1 MDPVKK
7 SSRFRLAND
16 LTVLVSE
23 SHRLP
28 LVCINAFFLAGA
40 SQNPLQRPGLAALTS
55 RLLDEGT
62 ENYRADEISEMVES
76 TGGSL
81 STFCEREISGIS
93 ELFTSSH
100 LTLGLDLLQEMLRC
114 PVFPEKRF
122 QMERRKVLNH
132 LQAMSDDPQFVA
144 ANRLNAWVYQNSPLQ
159 YPVLGTEESV
169 GDLRIGELRDFHRR
183 TCAPQGTILVVVGDV
198 DADEVLSLCEERF
211 SDWNNPEYRRVQA
224 PQFERQSKAILD
236 EHFMEK
242 EQITIFLGHLG
253 IRRSNPDYYALQVM
267 DTILGSGPGFTSRIP
282 RKLREEQGLAYS
294 TYAGISPSSGLDPG
308 RFVAWITTSPENRE
322 KALDGLLLEI
332 NNLLQNGVT
341 AQELAT
347 AQDYLTGN
355 FVFEFQ
361 SNAHV
366 ARFLLATELYDLGQ
380 DYAQRYPEI
389 IREITREEVHRV
401 ARQYL
406 DTVHYATVVVGP
418 TYDTKPDNQSPI
430 PP

>member
-1 MDPVKK
+1 MDPVKNF
-7 SSRFRLAND
+7 SRFCLANH

-23 SHRLP
+23 NHRLP
-28 LVCINAFFLAGA
+28 LVSINAFVRAGA
-40 SQNPLQRPGLAALTS
+40 NQNPLRRPGLAALTS

-62 ENYRADEISEMVES
+62 EKYLADEISELVEN

-93 ELFTSSH
+93 ELVTSSH

-114 PVFPEKRF
+114 PVFPEERF
-122 QMERRKVLNH
+122 QIEKRKVLSH
-132 LQAMSDDPQFVA
+132 LQAMGDDPQFVA
-144 ANRLNAWVYQNSPLQ
+144 ANRLNGWVYQNSPLQ

-169 GDLRIGELRDFHRR
+169 GKLGVGELRDFHRQ
-183 TCAPQGTILVVVGDV
+183 TFAPQSTILLVVGDV
-198 DADEVLSLCEERF
+198 NAREVLYLCEERF
-211 SDWNNPEYRRVQA
+211 SDWHNPEYNRVHSSR
-224 PQFERQSKAILD
+224 FERQSEAILD
-236 EHFMEK
+236 EHFLEK

-282 RKLREEQGLAYS
+282 RTLRDEQGLAYS

-332 NNLLQNGVT
+332 NNLLQNGIT
-341 AQELAT
+341 DQELAT

-361 SNAHV
+361 SNANV

-418 TYDTKPDNQSPI
+418 TYDTKPDNQS
-430 PP
+430 

>member
-1 MDPVKK
+1 VKHF
-7 SSRFRLAND
+7 SRFCLANG

-28 LVCINAFFLAGA
+28 LISINAFVLAGA
-40 SQNPLQRPGLAALTS
+40 NQNPLQRPGLAALTS

-62 ENYRADEISEMVES
+62 EKYLADDISEMVES

-93 ELFTSSH
+93 ALLTSSH
-100 LTLGLDLLQEMLRC
+100 LDLGLDLLQEMLRC
-114 PVFPEKRF
+114 PVFPEERF
-122 QMERRKVLNH
+122 QMQRRKVLSH
-132 LQAMSDDPQFVA
+132 LQAMGDDPQFVA
-144 ANRLNAWVYQNSPLQ
+144 ANRLNAWVYQKSPLQ

-169 GDLRIGELRDFHRR
+169 SDLAVGELRDFHRGAY
-183 TCAPQGTILVVVGDV
+183 APQNTIHLVVCDV
-198 DADEVLSLCEERF
+198 NAREILSLCEERF
-211 SDWNNPEYRRVQA
+211 SDWQNSEYRQA
-224 PQFERQSKAILD
+224 QPSQLERQPEAIVD
-236 EHFMEK
+236 EHFLEK
-242 EQITIFLGHLG
+242 EQVTIFLGHLG

-282 RKLREEQGLAYS
+282 RTLRDEQGLAYS

-308 RFVAWITTSPENRE
+308 RFVAWITTSPENRQ

-332 NNLLQNGVT
+332 NNLLQSGIT
-341 AQELAT
+341 DQELAT

-361 SNAHV
+361 SNV
-366 ARFLLATELYDLGQ
+366 NIARFLLATELYDLGQ
-380 DYAQRYPEI
+380 DYTQRYPEI

-401 ARQYL
+401 ACQYL

-418 TYDTKPDNQSPI
+418 TYDK
-430 PP
+430 

>member
-1 MDPVKK
+1 MDPVKF
-7 SSRFRLAND
+7 SRHRLSND
-16 LTVLVSE
+16 LTLLVSE
-23 SHRLP
+23 SRRLP
-28 LVCINAFFLAGA
+28 LISINAFVLAGA
-40 SQNPLQRPGLAALTS
+40 SRNPLQRPGLAALTS

-62 ENYRADEISEMVES
+62 EDHSADEISEMVES

-93 ELFTSSH
+93 ELVTSPH
-100 LTLGLDLLQEMLRC
+100 LILGLDLLQEMLRC
-114 PVFPEKRF
+114 PVFPEERF
-122 QMERRKVLNH
+122 QMERQKVLSR
-132 LQAMSDDPQFVA
+132 LQAMGDDPQFVA
-144 ANRLNAWVYQNSPLQ
+144 ANRLNGWVYQNSPLQ

-169 GDLRIGELRDFHRR
+169 AELGVGELRDFHRE
-183 TCAPQGTILVVVGDV
+183 TFAPQNTILVVVGDIE
-198 DADEVLSLCEERF
+198 AEEVQSLCEERF
-211 SDWNNPEYRRVQA
+211 SDWHNPECRQVDPA
-224 PQFERQSKAILD
+224 HFERQSKTIRD

-253 IRRSNPDYYALQVM
+253 IRRANPDYYALQVM

-282 RKLREEQGLAYS
+282 RKLRDEQGLAYS

-308 RFVAWITTSPENRE
+308 RFVAWITTSPENRQ
-322 KALDGLLLEI
+322 KALDGLLFEI
-332 NNLLQNGVT
+332 NDLSQNGIT
-341 AQELAT
+341 DQELAT

-361 SNAHV
+361 SNVNIAQ
-366 ARFLLATELYDLGQ
+366 FLLATELYELGQ

-389 IREITREEVHRV
+389 IRKITREEVHRV

-418 TYDTKPDNQSPI
+418 PHDTKPDNQ
-430 PP
+430 

>member
-1 MDPVKK
+1 MKHF
-7 SSRFRLAND
+7 SRFCLANG

-28 LVCINAFFLAGA
+28 LISINAFVLAGA
-40 SQNPLQRPGLAALTS
+40 NQNPLQRPGLAALTS

-62 ENYRADEISEMVES
+62 EKYLADDISEMVES

-93 ELFTSSH
+93 ALLTSSH
-100 LTLGLDLLQEMLRC
+100 LDLGLDLLQEMLRC
-114 PVFPEKRF
+114 PVFPEERF
-122 QMERRKVLNH
+122 QMQRRKVLSH
-132 LQAMSDDPQFVA
+132 LQAMGDDPQFVA
-144 ANRLNAWVYQNSPLQ
+144 ANRLNAWVYQKSPLQ

-169 GDLRIGELRDFHRR
+169 SDLAVGELRDFHRGAY
-183 TCAPQGTILVVVGDV
+183 APQNTILLVVGDV
-198 DADEVLSLCEERF
+198 NAREILSLCEERF
-211 SDWNNPEYRRVQA
+211 SDWQNSEYRQA
-224 PQFERQSKAILD
+224 QPSQLERQPEAIVD
-236 EHFMEK
+236 EHFLEK
-242 EQITIFLGHLG
+242 EQVTIFLGHLG

-282 RKLREEQGLAYS
+282 RTLRDEQGLAYS

-308 RFVAWITTSPENRE
+308 RFVAWITTSPENRQ

-332 NNLLQNGVT
+332 NNLLQSGIT
-341 AQELAT
+341 DQELAT

-361 SNAHV
+361 SNV
-366 ARFLLATELYDLGQ
+366 NIARFLLATELYDLGQ
-380 DYAQRYPEI
+380 DYTQRYPEI

-401 ARQYL
+401 ACQYL

-418 TYDTKPDNQSPI
+418 TYDK
-430 PP
+430 

>member
-1 MDPVKK
+1 VKHF
-7 SSRFRLAND
+7 SRFCLANG

-28 LVCINAFFLAGA
+28 LISINAFVLAGA
-40 SQNPLQRPGLAALTS
+40 NRNPLQRPGLAALTS

-62 ENYRADEISEMVES
+62 EKYLADDISEMVES

-93 ELFTSSH
+93 ALLTSSH
-100 LTLGLDLLQEMLRC
+100 LDLGLDLLQEMLRC
-114 PVFPEKRF
+114 PVFPEERF
-122 QMERRKVLNH
+122 QMERRKVLSH
-132 LQAMSDDPQFVA
+132 LQAMGDDPQFVA
-144 ANRLNAWVYQNSPLQ
+144 ANRLNAWVYQKSPLQ

-169 GDLRIGELRDFHRR
+169 SDLAVGELRDFHRGAY
-183 TCAPQGTILVVVGDV
+183 APQNTILLVVGDV
-198 DADEVLSLCEERF
+198 NAREILSLCEERF
-211 SDWNNPEYRRVQA
+211 SDWQNSEYRQA
-224 PQFERQSKAILD
+224 QPSQLERQPEAIVD
-236 EHFMEK
+236 EHFLEK
-242 EQITIFLGHLG
+242 EQVTIFLGHLG

-282 RKLREEQGLAYS
+282 RTLRDEQGLAYS

-308 RFVAWITTSPENRE
+308 RFVAWITTSPENRQ

-332 NNLLQNGVT
+332 NNLLQSGIT
-341 AQELAT
+341 DQELAT

-361 SNAHV
+361 SNVNV

-380 DYAQRYPEI
+380 DYTQRYPEI

-418 TYDTKPDNQSPI
+418 TYDKKSDNQ
-430 PP
+430 

>member
-1 MDPVKK
+1 VKHF
-7 SSRFRLAND
+7 SRFCLANG

-28 LVCINAFFLAGA
+28 LISINAFVLAGA
-40 SQNPLQRPGLAALTS
+40 NQNPLQRPGLAALTS

-62 ENYRADEISEMVES
+62 EKYLADDISEMVES

-93 ELFTSSH
+93 ALLTSSH
-100 LTLGLDLLQEMLRC
+100 LDLGLDLLQEMLRC
-114 PVFPEKRF
+114 PVFPEERF
-122 QMERRKVLNH
+122 QMQRRKVLSH
-132 LQAMSDDPQFVA
+132 LQAMGDDPQFVA
-144 ANRLNAWVYQNSPLQ
+144 ANRLNAWVYQKSPLQ

-169 GDLRIGELRDFHRR
+169 SDLAVGELRDFHRGAY
-183 TCAPQGTILVVVGDV
+183 APQNTILLVVGDV
-198 DADEVLSLCEERF
+198 NAREILSLCEERF
-211 SDWNNPEYRRVQA
+211 SDWQNSEYRQA
-224 PQFERQSKAILD
+224 QPSQLERQPEAIVD
-236 EHFMEK
+236 EHFLEK
-242 EQITIFLGHLG
+242 EQVTIFLGHLG

-282 RKLREEQGLAYS
+282 RTLRDEQGLAYS

-308 RFVAWITTSPENRE
+308 RFVAWITTSPENRQ

-332 NNLLQNGVT
+332 NNLLQSGIT
-341 AQELAT
+341 DQELAT

-361 SNAHV
+361 SNV
-366 ARFLLATELYDLGQ
+366 NIARFLLATELYDLGQ
-380 DYAQRYPEI
+380 DYTQRYPEI

-401 ARQYL
+401 ACQYL

-418 TYDTKPDNQSPI
+418 TYDK
-430 PP
+430 